1 MQEIVSIRL
10 DNEMDLI
17 LAHKRTIKLAELSGL
32 TLSAQTTF
40 ATAVSEIAR
49 TSISHGT
56 GTRLSL
62 TIGGSRTVQHILAIL
77 RDDTDLRSTSPESI
91 QYARKLVGDIDFTR
105 DGAMY
110 EITLKQRIPFP
121 GTLTQARLDQFKAYF
136 THEPPLSPYD
146 EIRKKN
152 IQLID
157 LTNKLRESENQ
168 YRTLTDTLPLMM
180 FSMNA
185 AGEVTYANKW
195 LSDHLPIPAQSN
207 VSAWKNLFHETE
219 YETFSKGWALAQRNQ
234 TIFRSQAR
242 LRDKDKTS
250 DGFVWHLITI
260 LPVVSE
266 PGVLSGFTGFFVDI
280 HAQKLVE
287 ETLKDNKELRAAQDR
302 LTRYQLQLEE
312 KITELNASNHDLE
325 QFAYIASHDLQEP
338 LRKIKTFTALLEGML
353 SLQEK
358 EKYYFDKI
366 ISSSDRMS
374 SLIQDVLNYSR
385 LSQKAENFSTIDL
398 NTLLVDIQSDFE
410 LPIAEKQAA
419 IDIGP
424 LPVIKGVRYQL
435 VQLFSNL
442 LSNALKFSA
451 GGLTVQLSSRTVS
464 AETLPFIRSAYA
476 KRYHEIQFKDN
487 GIGFEPQ
494 YAEQIFTIFQRL
506 NDSQS
511 YSGTGIGLAV
521 CKKIVNNHEGYIVAE
536 SELGKG
542 ATFRIYFPLV

>member
-49 TSISHGT
+49 TSIAHGT
-56 GTRLSL
+56 GAHLSL
-62 TIGGSRTVQHILAIL
+62 TIGGSRTVQNILAIL
-77 RDDTDLRSTSPESI
+77 RDDTDLKSTSLEAI
-91 QYARKLVGDIDFTR
+91 QYARKLVGDIEFTR
-105 DGAMY
+105 DGAIY
-110 EITLKQRIPFP
+110 QVTLKQRIPFP
-121 GTLTQARLDQFKAYF
+121 GTLTQAKLEQFKTYF

-152 IQLID
+152 IQLIE
-157 LTNKLRESENQ
+157 LTHKLRESENQ

-185 AGEVTYANKW
+185 GGDVTYANKW
-195 LSDHLPIPAQSN
+195 LSDHLSISAQSN
-207 VSAWKNLFHETE
+207 VSIWKNLFHAAD
-219 YETFSKGWALAQRNQ
+219 YEAFSKGWALAQRNQ

-242 LRDKDKTS
+242 LRDKDKAS
-250 DGFVWHLITI
+250 EDFVWHLITI
-260 LPVVSE
+260 LPVV
-266 PGVLSGFTGFFVDI
+266 GGFTGFFVDI

-287 ETLKDNKELRAAQDR
+287 ETLKDNKELRAVQDR

-312 KITELNASNHDLE
+312 KITELNVSNHDLE

-353 SLQEK
+353 SLDEK

-374 SLIQDVLNYSR
+374 NLIQDVLNYSR
-385 LSQKAENFSTIDL
+385 LSQKEENFSTIDL
-398 NTLLVDIQSDFE
+398 NGLLADIQSDFE
-410 LPIAEKQAA
+410 LTIAEKQV
-419 IDIGP
+419 DVQIGL
-424 LPVIKGVRYQL
+424 LPTVKGIRYQL

-451 GGLTVQLSSRTVS
+451 GALIVRVSSRIVS

-476 KRYHEIQFKDN
+476 KSYHEIEFKDN
-487 GIGFEPQ
+487 GIGFETQ

-506 NDSQS
+506 NDSQT

-536 SELGKG
+536 GELGKG
-542 ATFRIYFPLV
+542 ATFRIYFPVA